1 MCKKRTFFW
10 QKKSINVNFEKL
22 MPLGKIVVTEK
33 FPYLNFFS
41 DFSYQSILS

>member
-1 MCKKRTFFW
+1 
-10 QKKSINVNFEKL
+10 NFEKL
-22 MPLGKIVVTEK
+22 MLLGKIVVTEK